1 MSNVSNNHQKC
12 IKSFK
17 YFKYVTSITEKV
29 MPEMVTSEDIF
40 SILSDRI
47 SSSILKSA
55 YSGLRASS
63 TNYIGKISKKQF
75 YVRLKRLREAGLI
88 EKRDSFYRTTTLGSL
103 IYNGHIKTLDEA
115 LSNFWQLKAI
125 DLLKTRKDFPSHQK
139 EIVINEIIRGSN
151 LKDIVNST
159 HLSGFTVVKDFNRL
173 IVEAIRLL
181 ENARKEIYFATRYH
195 DPHVSSKTFEKF
207 AKGATLHILDSNPEP
222 ISVENRIN
230 AILRTPPNRQTFEL
244 VNDMIKSSRFDLKQI
259 TTLPASFLVVDGTQV
274 LYETTNY
281 FNPEQFTV
289 ALAHYDD
296 VYLAEQF
303 IKYFKLLSKDAISP
317 KLLQRVRE

>member
-1 MSNVSNNHQKC
+1 MK
-12 IKSFK
+12 
-17 YFKYVTSITEKV
+17 SITEKV
-29 MPEMVTSEDIF
+29 MPETVTSEDIF

-47 SSSILKSA
+47 SSNILKSA
-55 YSGLRASS
+55 YSGVRASS

-115 LSNFWQLKAI
+115 LSNFWQLKVI
-125 DLLKTRKDFPSHQK
+125 DDLKTRKDFPSHQK
-139 EIVINEIIRGSN
+139 EIIIDEIIRGSN
-151 LKDIVNST
+151 LNGIVNST

-244 VNDMIKSSRFDLKQI
+244 VTDMIKSSRFELKNT
-259 TTLPASFLVVDGTQV
+259 TTLPASFLVIDGTQV
-274 LYETTNY
+274 LYETANY

-296 VYLAEQF
+296 AYLAEQF
-303 IKYFKLLSKDAISP
+303 IKYFKLLSKDAIAP